1 MQGVENSRWVQ
12 AIVTHYNLVS
22 KSGNNSIAQNSCIEI
37 KFGWK
42 NLGGNRREMGGN
54 RREVAELPRL
64 RFYTFFKTPN
74 IIFVE
79 GISWF

>member
-22 KSGNNSIAQNSCIEI
+22 KSGNNSIAQNSCTEI

-54 RREVAELPRL
+54 RREVGGTTRIEIL
-64 RFYTFFKTPN
+64 
-74 IIFVE
+74 
-79 GISWF
+79 